1 MISQASPEGFLISV
15 TEYGQKNRHDV
26 EEKELKEFLRLQNL
40 ASKDDKQT
48 EGMLHKLNILKKK
61 DLNNLGHLAIN
72 RTVSKIT
79 HFPN

>member
-1 MISQASPEGFLISV
+1 MILQASPEGFLISV

-48 EGMLHKLNILKKK
+48 EGMLHKLKILKKK
-61 DLNNLGHLAIN
+61 RFKLLRHLAIN
-72 RTVSKIT
+72 RIVS
-79 HFPN
+79 

>member
-15 TEYGQKNRHDV
+15 TEYGQKNRYDV

-61 DLNNLGHLAIN
+61 
-72 RTVSKIT
+72 RFK
-79 HFPN
+79 

>member
-1 MISQASPEGFLISV
+1 MHNAFRQTLWKISRHPLISQASPEGFLISV

-40 ASKDDKQT
+40 ASKDDKQS

-61 DLNNLGHLAIN
+61 
-72 RTVSKIT
+72 RFK
-79 HFPN
+79 

>member
-26 EEKELKEFLRLQNL
+26 EENELKEFLRLQNL

-61 DLNNLGHLAIN
+61 RFKLLRHLAIN
-72 RTVSKIT
+72 RIVS
-79 HFPN
+79 

>member
-1 MISQASPEGFLISV
+1 MISQASPEGFLILV

-61 DLNNLGHLAIN
+61 
-72 RTVSKIT
+72 RFK
-79 HFPN
+79 